1 MKNLVKVFVLAIAVF
16 FVTNTANAQSPK
28 VGHINFNELIS
39 LMPDAKKA
47 NAEVDTLQAM
57 YMKEITKKTDELK
70 FKFEDYKNQMA
81 AGKLPAAIA
90 KIREDELNSLQ
101 TNLQSFQYQAQDD
114 LDKKRQELYK
124 PIIDKAQDAIKTIA
138 KEKGYTYVLDSSAG
152 TVLFSSDSDDLM
164 PAVKTKLGLK

>member
-16 FVTNTANAQSPK
+16 FVTNTANAQGPK

-39 LMPDAKKA
+39 FMPDAKKA
-47 NAEVDTLQAM
+47 NAEVDTLQAL
-57 YMKEITKKTDELK
+57 YMKEIAKLTDELK
-70 FKFEDYKNQMA
+70 LKYEDYKNQMA

-90 KIREDELNSLQ
+90 KIREDELNTLQ
-101 TNLQSFQYQAQDD
+101 TKLQSFQYQAQDD